1 LRNSWY
7 LELHLILFL
16 SNMILLGDKPRLVL
30 VRKFVLIDTVPWFQ
44 VIRLRKG
51 DTVESVTKFSI
62 GNRFHAPIQY

>member
-30 VRKFVLIDTVPWFQ
+30 VRKFVLIDTVP
-44 VIRLRKG
+44 
-51 DTVESVTKFSI
+51 
-62 GNRFHAPIQY
+62 